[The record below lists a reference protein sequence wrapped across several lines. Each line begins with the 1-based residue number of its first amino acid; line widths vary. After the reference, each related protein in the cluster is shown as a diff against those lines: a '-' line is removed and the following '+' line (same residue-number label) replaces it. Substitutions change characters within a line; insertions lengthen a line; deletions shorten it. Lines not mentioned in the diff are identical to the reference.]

1 MKKEGANDTSSYAVS
16 PVKALSSAVLPVKTY
31 FTEKE
36 IIRKKSEKKK
46 RGEQKMNRRCTCPS
60 PIPCCFHRKH

>member
-1 MKKEGANDTSSYAVS
+1 MSL
-16 PVKALSSAVLPVKTY
+16 VKALSSAVFLVESY

-46 RGEQKMNRRCTCPS
+46 RGEQKRTEYAPVVPLCMC
-60 PIPCCFHRKH
+60 IEGIHKK